1 MHIFERDWHPGN
13 IYSTKWLNGA
23 KNGLTVWSGK
33 NRSDIN
39 KSPVK
44 DIAFRHYICSYN
56 VNFVLSILKVIDQLE
71 CKLRCYQKLY
81 GQMQKTTDNVLFDYW
96 RGFAGVNRSVV
107 WRIHLYLHMCTIYL
121 HCEYSLTEL
130 AGGGTGQSRPDDSH
144 HDWATSP

>member
-13 IYSTKWLNGA
+13 IYSTKWRNGA

-33 NRSDIN
+33 NLFRLKGVTFY

-44 DIAFRHYICSYN
+44 DIAFRHYFCSYN

-96 RGFAGVNRSVV
+96 RGFAGVNRSVYCPLSTV
-107 WRIHLYLHMCTIYL
+107 DRWPYFHWFSKSRDIDVTM
-121 HCEYSLTEL
+121 SKR
-130 AGGGTGQSRPDDSH
+130 RPDSR
-144 HDWATSP
+144 TRIFN

>member
-13 IYSTKWLNGA
+13 IYSTKWRNDA

-56 VNFVLSILKVIDQLE
+56 INFVLSILKVIDQLA

-81 GQMQKTTDNVLFDYW
+81 GQMKKTTDNVLFDYW
-96 RGFAGVNRSVV
+96 RGFAGVNRSDILGVI
-107 WRIHLYLHMCTIYL
+107 IHK
-121 HCEYSLTEL
+121 EL
-130 AGGGTGQSRPDDSH
+130 CKLALNC
-144 HDWATSP
+144 

>member
-1 MHIFERDWHPGN
+1 MHIFERDWHPGI
-13 IYSTKWLNGA
+13 IYSTKWRNGA

-33 NRSDIN
+33 NLFRLKGVTFY

-56 VNFVLSILKVIDQLE
+56 VNFVLSILKVIVQLE

-96 RGFAGVNRSVV
+96 RGFAGVNRSDHVDNV
-107 WRIHLYLHMCTIYL
+107 IHTCMSFALICNTVLFTF
-121 HCEYSLTEL
+121 
-130 AGGGTGQSRPDDSH
+130 
-144 HDWATSP
+144 